1 MIVIDL
7 NKQQALDADHGA
19 IQQINFTWNLD
30 WTGNTMFF
38 NFEEAKWTVLDLF
51 TRKCKSIVN
60 VLYNNLIFISTK
72 WLSTIV

>member
-38 NFEEAKWTVLDLF
+38 IFEEAKGTVLDLF